1 MKRKAMEQL
10 MLWKEQQ
17 SSSLLLM
24 EGIKGVGKTYLAI
37 DFAKSFYS
45 DYLYLNFENKP
56 DAVALFTKKI
66 LAGEEFTY
74 MLSTYFHVPEELLYQ
89 SLLIFDEV
97 SFCPTFCKAV
107 LQYSEAYFAVREQQP
122 ELEQTSLKMM
132 VLSSISLKSCWQEDI
147 STTMGKGM
155 TYLPLYP
162 LGFDEFLMAFGTDW
176 YIETIQAHFQNR
188 RPIPDI
194 LHQDLLGLFEE
205 YLMVGGMPAA
215 MNEYMEMGSVINLP
229 EIHRMQ
235 LAHIQ
240 SVLKRQYPESD
251 ILKANQ
257 VLQNIPLQLSKPNHK
272 FQFNLIRKG
281 TSYNMYK
288 DAINLLMD
296 NGIALRLNARKN
308 EQSFKLYL
316 PDTGMLY
323 SLLPKEEWCLPDG
336 EEMSLKNKKALLE
349 NYIMQELVSHS
360 EYQVFF
366 WESKS
371 QAKLEFVLRNEL
383 GNIPLELRVE
393 ERKHSKSLNI
403 YTSTHTCPYAL
414 RISAKN
420 FNTTDAIKNVPYYAI
435 FCL

>member
-1 MKRKAMEQL
+1 MQ
-10 MLWKEQQ
+10 
-17 SSSLLLM
+17 
-24 EGIKGVGKTYLAI
+24 
-37 DFAKSFYS
+37 
-45 DYLYLNFENKP
+45 
-56 DAVALFTKKI
+56 
-66 LAGEEFTY
+66 
-74 MLSTYFHVPEELLYQ
+74 
-89 SLLIFDEV
+89 
-97 SFCPTFCKAV
+97 
-107 LQYSEAYFAVREQQP
+107 
-122 ELEQTSLKMM
+122 
-132 VLSSISLKSCWQEDI
+132 
-147 STTMGKGM
+147 
-155 TYLPLYP
+155 
-162 LGFDEFLMAFGTDW
+162 
-176 YIETIQAHFQNR
+176 
-188 RPIPDI
+188 
-194 LHQDLLGLFEE
+194 
-205 YLMVGGMPAA
+205 
-215 MNEYMEMGSVINLP
+215 MGSVVNLP

-251 ILKANQ
+251 ILKAHQ
-257 VLQNIPLQLSKPNHK
+257 VLQNIPIQLAKPNHK

-288 DAINLLMD
+288 DSIQLLTD
-296 NGIALRLNARKN
+296 NGIALRLNTRKN

-349 NYIMQELVSHS
+349 NYIMQELSSHS

-393 ERKHSKSLNI
+393 ERKHSKSLNV

>member
-10 MLWKEQQ
+10 INWKDQKN
-17 SSSLLLM
+17 SSLLLM
-24 EGIKGVGKTYLAI
+24 EGVKGVGKTYLAI

-56 DAVALFTKKI
+56 DAVAMLTKKI

-107 LQYSEAYFAVREQQP
+107 LQYSAAYYEATKHQP
-122 ELEQTSLKMM
+122 FLEPTGLKMLLM
-132 VLSSISLKSCWQEDI
+132 SSISLKNFLQDDI
-147 STTMGKGM
+147 ALTLEKGM
-155 TYLPLYP
+155 TYLSLYP
-162 LGFDEFLMAFGTDW
+162 LRFDEFLMAFGTDW

-215 MNEYMEMGSVINLP
+215 MNEYMQMGSAVNLP

-235 LAHIQ
+235 LAHMK
-240 SVLKRQYPESD
+240 SVLNRQYPESD
-251 ILKANQ
+251 VLKAHQ
-257 VLQNIPLQLSKPNHK
+257 ILQNIPIQLAKPNHK

-288 DAINLLMD
+288 DSIRLLTD

-308 EQSFKLYL
+308 EQAFKLYF
-316 PDTGMLY
+316 PDTGILY

-336 EEMSLKNKKALLE
+336 EEMSLKTKKALLE
-349 NYIMQELVSHS
+349 NYIMQELVSHP
-360 EYQVFF
+360 EYEVFF

-371 QAKLEFVLRNEL
+371 QAKLEFVLKNEL
-383 GNIPLELRVE
+383 GTIPLELRVE
-393 ERKHSKSLNI
+393 EHKHSKSLHV
-403 YTSTHTCPYAL
+403 YTNTHTCSYAL
-414 RISAKN
+414 RISSKN

>member
-56 DAVALFTKKI
+56 DAVAMFTKKI
-66 LAGEEFTY
+66 SAGEEFTY
-74 MLSTYFHVPEELLYQ
+74 MFSTYFHVPEQLLYQ

-107 LQYSEAYFAVREQQP
+107 LQYAEAYFAAREEHP

-132 VLSSISLKSCWQEDI
+132 VLSSISLKHSWQEDI
-147 STTMGKGM
+147 ITTIGKGM

-162 LGFDEFLMAFGTDW
+162 LKFDEFLMAFSTDW

-215 MNEYMEMGSVINLP
+215 MNEYMEMGSAINLP

-240 SVLKRQYPESD
+240 SVLKRQYSESD
-251 ILKANQ
+251 IVKAHQ
-257 VLQNIPLQLSKPNHK
+257 VLQNIPLQLDKPNHK

-281 TSYNMYK
+281 TTYNMYK
-288 DAINLLMD
+288 DAIQLLTE
-296 NGIALRLNARKN
+296 NGIVLRLNERKN

-323 SLLPKEEWCLPDG
+323 SHLPKEEWCLPDG

-349 NYIMQELVSHS
+349 NYIMQELISHP

-371 QAKLEFVLRNEL
+371 KAKLEFVLKNEL

-393 ERKHSKSLNI
+393 ERKHSKSLNA
-403 YTSTHTCPYAL
+403 YTSTHACPYVL

-420 FNTTDAIKNVPYYAI
+420 FNTIDVIKNVPYYAI